1 MATTEAPPRTRR
13 RTAAPK
19 VKVTPEDFVRVARF
33 LDTQVLVE
41 RALELRMVGLA
52 TLSGVNL
59 HLLGGAGIAKSL
71 ALREWAKCI
80 TNARY
85 FEKPLNPTL
94 TPDAVIG
101 GYDMPRYAKTGEFVR
116 KVDGYAPTA
125 HVVFLDE
132 WFRAN
137 GAMLDALL
145 PLANTEER
153 QAEHNGGM
161 MKCPTVVLVS
171 ASNTLPDPDNVQSV
185 ALVDRITLMLEVK
198 DVKADESFK
207 EVFRRHHDRR
217 QADRAGVTT
226 RETMTLEQVLDA
238 QRQVDAVTLSPEF
251 LDAAAD
257 LRRRTKDEGLAVSPR
272 RWMELGRVAR
282 ANAWMAGR
290 DYLVAEDLSVTEHG
304 MWRDPAHAPLAHK
317 LCMPFHGRYEREAT
331 EKRIEAEKAFAEIA
345 GIRAAVEGT
354 PPTERL
360 PEDVLRVGM
369 AATRAIDHL
378 KGEVDELLVEA
389 DKEKR
394 DAASLRDLANELLTT
409 QGWLF
414 NNSFATKYRP

>member
-1 MATTEAPPRTRR
+1 MATTDAPPRPRR
-13 RTAAPK
+13 RTAAAK
-19 VKVTPEDFVRVARF
+19 VKVTPDDFVRVARF

-41 RALELRMVGLA
+41 RALELRMVSLA
-52 TLSGVNL
+52 TLAGVNL

-80 TNARY
+80 TDARY

-125 HVVFLDE
+125 HIIFLDE

-207 EVFRRHHDRR
+207 EVFRRHHERR
-217 QADRAGVTT
+217 QADRAGVTM

-251 LDAAAD
+251 LDAAAG
-257 LRRRTKDEGLAVSPR
+257 LRRRVKDEGLAVSPR

-290 DYLVAEDLSVTEHG
+290 DYLVAEDLAVTEHG
-304 MWRDPAHAPLAHK
+304 MWRDPAHAPLAHG
-317 LCMPFHGRYEREAT
+317 LCLPFHGRYEREAT
-331 EKRIEAEKAFAEIA
+331 TKRIEAEKAFAEIA
-345 GIRAAVEGT
+345 GIRATVEGT
-354 PPTERL
+354 PSSERL
-360 PEDVLRVGM
+360 AEDVLRIGM

-378 KGEVDELLVEA
+378 KSEVDELLVEA

-394 DAASLRDLANELLTT
+394 DAASLRDLANELLTA
-409 QGWLF
+409 QVWLF
-414 NNSFATKYRP
+414 ENSFATKYKP